1 MINQQLNNPIF
12 AQFFDSVADLNA
24 KEKKDSEQR
33 SIWVDARS
41 AKVKAKE
48 TGVTLALFIAYFG
61 TGKGVE
67 IARAFQRY
75 NEYKKFRPVIE
86 TIGLDK
92 KIEMDKLKEEV

>member
-1 MINQQLNNPIF
+1 MILKQLTNPLF

-24 KEKKDSEQR
+24 KEKSEQR
-33 SIWVDARS
+33 SIWVDVRS

-48 TGVTLALFIAYFG
+48 TGVTLALFIAYYG
-61 TGKGVE
+61 SGKADE

-75 NEYKKFRPVIE
+75 NEYKKFRGVIE
-86 TIGLDK
+86 SIGLDK